1 MMRIFAEV
9 DVPEVNLRPETQ
21 PEAPL
26 DTGSDRSMRV
36 LCVDDERPV
45 LRALTRLLQRE
56 PYDLITTDDPFE
68 AIEWSRLC
76 TIDLLIADQ
85 KMPTMTGTD
94 FVRAVRHHSPETIFV
109 LLTGYP
115 DSHAVMAWRD
125 REISRLV
132 TKPWDDEG
140 LKVLIRNLLRER
152 KPWGPPGEES

>member
-1 MMRIFAEV
+1 MRIVSEPDLAMGPFL
-9 DVPEVNLRPETQ
+9 D
-21 PEAPL
+21 APA
-26 DTGSDRSMRV
+26 TAPSPMAAPGAVHSRRV

-85 KMPTMTGTD
+85 KMPGMSGTD
-94 FVRAVRHHSPETIFV
+94 FVRTVRAHSPETIFV

-132 TKPWDDEG
+132 TKPWDDEA
-140 LKVLIRNLLRER
+140 LKALIRDLLRE
-152 KPWGPPGEES
+152 GPAGGESS